1 MYADEACIPRM
12 DSMTRVSLF
21 LPIELLERLRAVAN
35 RRSEPVAHVVRAIL
49 EAGAGDHRPLP
60 RGGILP

>member
-1 MYADEACIPRM
+1 MYASAAYIRRM

-21 LPIELLERLRAVAN
+21 LPVELLERLRVIAR
-35 RRSEPVAHVVRAIL
+35 RRSEPMAHVIRAIL

-60 RGGILP
+60 RGGFLP

>member
-1 MYADEACIPRM
+1 M

-21 LPIELLERLRAVAN
+21 LPIELLERLRAVAS